1 VIFGDL
7 RGFTSFS
14 ARAEPDAVMSVLA
27 EYYEAVGA
35 VITRHEATLTQ
46 FAGDGVMI
54 LVNAP
59 IEREN
64 PTYHAVLLAIDLQMA
79 VQQLANSWSA
89 TGYTMGFG
97 VGIAM
102 GPAIVGTIGYEG
114 RLDYTAVGN
123 IVNLASRLC
132 ASADDTQIL
141 VDPVVAQRAKDNFVL
156 VSLGERAIK
165 GYDRALEVFA
175 VVRSEVTA
183 EIFQYQNMVVQPQ
196 LA

>member
-1 VIFGDL
+1 
-7 RGFTSFS
+7 
-14 ARAEPDAVMSVLA
+14 
-27 EYYEAVGA
+27 
-35 VITRHEATLTQ
+35 
-46 FAGDGVMI
+46 
-54 LVNAP
+54 
-59 IEREN
+59 
-64 PTYHAVLLAIDLQMA
+64 
-79 VQQLANSWSA
+79 
-89 TGYTMGFG
+89 MGFG

-141 VDPVVAQRAKDNFVL
+141 VDPVVAEKVKDNFVL

-175 VVRSEVTA
+175 VVQGEVPA
-183 EIFQYQNMVVQPQ
+183 EIFRYPNVERLPD

>member
-1 VIFGDL
+1 
-7 RGFTSFS
+7 
-14 ARAEPDAVMSVLA
+14 
-27 EYYEAVGA
+27 
-35 VITRHEATLTQ
+35 
-46 FAGDGVMI
+46 
-54 LVNAP
+54 
-59 IEREN
+59 
-64 PTYHAVLLAIDLQMA
+64 
-79 VQQLANSWSA
+79 
-89 TGYTMGFG
+89 MGFG

-123 IVNLASRLC
+123 MVNLASRLC

-141 VDPVVAQRAKDNFVL
+141 VDPVVAERAKDNFVL

-175 VVRSEVTA
+175 VVHGEVTE
-183 EIFQYQNMVVQPQ
+183 EIFQYQNMEAQPD